1 MNDIYIYCDCGDKRN
16 SILEHVFD
24 KKKLKIKICEEREV
38 EKEMI
43 SDSFVK
49 SG

>member
-1 MNDIYIYCDCGDKRN
+1 MNDIYIYIYCDCGDKRN
-16 SILEHVFD
+16 SILGAC
-24 KKKLKIKICEEREV
+24 LCEEREV